1 MEFNRP
7 TKVHLNSKT
16 EFLLSVFIH
25 FDLFLIIK
33 KVYSFFRT
41 LAILYDAFFFNS
53 TKKIYLRT
61 LRKLKKTTNIN
72 QNILI

>member
-25 FDLFLIIK
+25 FDLFLIMK

-41 LAILYDAFFFNS
+41 LAILYDAFFFNN
-53 TKKIYLRT
+53 TKKNIFAYSAQV
-61 LRKLKKTTNIN
+61 KKDYKY
-72 QNILI
+72 

>member
-53 TKKIYLRT
+53 TKKNIFAYSAQV
-61 LRKLKKTTNIN
+61 KKDYKY
-72 QNILI
+72 